1 MKALVTGGCGFIGSN
16 LVHKLVREGWEI
28 DVVDDMSS
36 GDLDNLAPL
45 RCRVLAGPLAHL
57 YERHLDPTNPQVV
70 VINDDFCTLEIARR
84 IINKDYEIIFHL
96 AANPRVEYTV
106 QNPVKSTEENLF
118 KSVKLMVHCVGNVKR
133 FVMASSAAVYGNP
146 EKNLPTSEW
155 DSANPLS
162 PYGVQKLAAEQFGRV
177 FSTLYE
183 LDTVFLR
190 LFNVF
195 GPNQRGNSPYA
206 TAVAAW
212 CEKIKE
218 DKPLR
223 SDGDGMQTRDMIYVD
238 DVTEAFLCAAQS
250 KSKFYGSILN
260 IGTGIRISNNEI
272 LAILREKFSHII
284 IHSAPPR
291 PGDARHTQ
299 ANIERAKTDLGWKP
313 LWSFGEGL
321 EETLEWWNFNE

>member
-1 MKALVTGGCGFIGSN
+1 MRALVTGGCGFIGSN
-16 LVHKLVREGWEI
+16 LVHKLVKKGWKV
-28 DVVDDMSS
+28 DVVDDMSNGELS
-36 GDLDNLAPL
+36 KLQPL

-57 YERHLDPTNPQVV
+57 YERRLDPTDPQVV

-84 IINKDYEIIFHL
+84 IINKDYDVIFHL

-118 KSVKLMVHCVGNVKR
+118 KSIKLMAHSIGNVKR
-133 FVMASSAAVYGNP
+133 FVVASSAAVYGNP
-146 EKNLPTSEW
+146 EENLPTDEG
-155 DSANPLS
+155 APTIPLS
-162 PYGVQKLAAEQFGRV
+162 PYGVQKLSLEQFGRV
-177 FSTLYE
+177 FSTLYD

-195 GPNQRGNSPYA
+195 GPNQRGDSPYA
-206 TAVAAW
+206 TAIAAW

-218 DKPLR
+218 TKPLR
-223 SDGDGMQTRDMIYVD
+223 SDGDGKQTRDMIYVD
-238 DVTEAFLCAAQS
+238 DAVEAFISAAQS
-250 KSKFYGSILN
+250 NIKFGGLALN

-272 LAILREKFSHII
+272 LAILRERFPHIT

-299 ANIERAKTDLGWKP
+299 ANIERAETALGWKP